1 MVSLSEI
8 TPNRVAYNAFISVIG
23 KIKPNDM
30 KALIQKGIIRTPIS
44 RNEDIN
50 GRMESETTLVRILGV
65 IVFKKI
71 IQLLKERQ
79 LGI

>member
-23 KIKPNDM
+23 KNKTKRYESI
-30 KALIQKGIIRTPIS
+30 KGIIRTPIS